1 MCILLGILLTFIT
14 EKSGSVWP
22 AAIMHAVNNA
32 GPSILQGYV
41 NPERSGA
48 SFRIGM
54 IALIISLL
62 IVVIPVMIIWYKK
75 K

>member
-1 MCILLGILLTFIT
+1 MCILFGILLTYIT

-41 NPERSGA
+41 DPERSDA
-48 SFRIGM
+48 SFSIGM
-54 IALIISLL
+54 ISLLISLL